1 MMKTWGEIEQ
11 IQPVAT
17 RTIMNSIKKN
27 RISHAYLFQGDRGTG
42 KKEMALLLAKY
53 LFCMNRQGENPCNHC
68 INCQRID
75 SGNHPDMHWI
85 EPDGASIKIEQVR
98 NLQKEFTY
106 SGMESN
112 QKVYIIK
119 DADTLT
125 VNAANRLLKFLE
137 EPSVETTAM
146 MLTENGHAMLSTIR
160 SRCQIIDLQPLPPG
174 ILQERL
180 LQEGVSETDAKLL
193 SALTNSLTEALEL
206 AQDDWF
212 ADARKIVIQWVEM
225 YTAQPEDIYTYIHQN
240 WIPHFKDREGQER
253 GLDLLILGF
262 KDILHQHIYTD
273 ANTILLSNDSSKL
286 EKIVITFSQA
296 QLLTILN
303 QILMAKRKLKA
314 NVQPTLVIEQLALQ
328 IQR

>member
-1 MMKTWGEIEQ
+1 MNTWEALEN
-11 IQPVAT
+11 IQPVAS
-17 RTIMNSIKKN
+17 RTIINSIKKN

-53 LFCMNRQGENPCNHC
+53 LFCMNRQDSNPCNKC
-68 INCQRID
+68 INCKRID

-106 SGMESN
+106 SGLESN

-137 EPSVETTAM
+137 EPSMQTTAM

-160 SRCQIIDLQPLPPG
+160 SRCQIIDLQALPPG
-174 ILQERL
+174 ILQSRL
-180 LQEGVSETDAKLL
+180 HEEGLSEADAKLL
-193 SALTNSLTEALEL
+193 SVLTNSLSEAIEL
-206 AQDDWF
+206 SQDDWF
-212 ADARKIVIQWVEM
+212 ADARKIVIQWIEM
-225 YTAQPEDIYTYIHQN
+225 YTSNPEDVYTYIHQN
-240 WIPHFKDREGQER
+240 WVPHFKDRQGQET

-262 KDILHQHIYTD
+262 KDIIHQHIYTD
-273 ANTILLSNDSSKL
+273 ANTVLLPNDTNKL
-286 EKIVITFSQA
+286 EKLVITFSQDR
-296 QLLTILN
+296 LLTILS
-303 QILMAKRKLKA
+303 QILMAKRKIKA

-328 IQR
+328 I

>member
-1 MMKTWGEIEQ
+1 MQTWEEIEK

-17 RTIMNSIKKN
+17 RTIMNSIHKN

-42 KKEMALLLAKY
+42 KQEMALILAKY
-53 LFCMNRQGENPCNHC
+53 LFCQNRQGADPCNNC

-85 EPDGASIKIEQVR
+85 EPEGASIKIEQVR

-112 QKVYIIK
+112 RKVYIIK

-137 EPSVETTAM
+137 EPSVQTTAM

-174 ILQERL
+174 VLQERL
-180 LQEGVSETDAKLL
+180 QQEGLSEPDAKLL
-193 SALTNSLTEALEL
+193 STLTNSMTEALEL

-212 ADARKIVIQWVEM
+212 AGARKIVIQWVEM
-225 YTAQPEDIYTYIHQN
+225 YTTQPEDIYTFVHQN
-240 WIPHFKDREGQER
+240 WIPHFKDREGHER

-262 KDILHQHIYTD
+262 KDILNQHIYTD
-273 ANTILLSNDSSKL
+273 ANTILLPNDPSKS
-286 EKIVITFSQA
+286 EKRLITFSQA
-296 QLLTILN
+296 QLLTILH
-303 QILMAKRKLKA
+303 QILMAKRNLKA